1 MHSCRYLDCHVMPD
15 QEVALCSLS
24 VKAHWHF
31 RSQTK
36 EKKNLR
42 LHICNNSCYD
52 SYVALQRLKVALFF
66 CFSLLFTRVC
76 TYSLLA
82 KRIEESKTAKNFLS
96 VQQCCREILFKP
108 QPDKW
113 MNKKKSGFFC
123 IYFFPIW
130 EYANNTRSAKRHFVL
145 VNEDECGKMSKWV
158 AGGCKCR

>member
-42 LHICNNSCYD
+42 LHICNNSFYD

-66 CFSLLFTRVC
+66 LLQFAI
-76 TYSLLA
+76 YSRLHLLLTC
-82 KRIEESKTAKNFLS
+82 KKN
-96 VQQCCREILFKP
+96 
-108 QPDKW
+108 
-113 MNKKKSGFFC
+113 
-123 IYFFPIW
+123 
-130 EYANNTRSAKRHFVL
+130 
-145 VNEDECGKMSKWV
+145 
-158 AGGCKCR
+158 